1 MHTYKRPKRDP
12 RIDGE
17 YDPPLPP
24 VIENP
29 TEEDK
34 LALEAL
40 LLKYRVRAET
50 ASHSTEL
57 ENGNYDDIIN
67 LPHHTS
73 TRRPRMS
80 MEARAAQFAPFA
92 ALTGY
97 DAAVKE
103 VERLTDQK
111 LILSE
116 DEIARLD
123 EKLRW
128 IGEHLNEQVDVRITY
143 FVPDKR
149 KDGGSYQTTT
159 SPVLHIDTI
168 YHHIHLLNGTIIP
181 IDDILHI
188 EIED

>member
-1 MHTYKRPKRDP
+1 
-12 RIDGE
+12 
-17 YDPPLPP
+17 
-24 VIENP
+24 
-29 TEEDK
+29 
-34 LALEAL
+34 
-40 LLKYRVRAET
+40 
-50 ASHSTEL
+50 
-57 ENGNYDDIIN
+57 
-67 LPHHTS
+67 
-73 TRRPRMS
+73 

-111 LILSE
+111 IILSE

-123 EKLRW
+123 KKLRW
-128 IGEHLNEQVDVRITY
+128 IGENLDKQTKIRITY
-143 FVPDKR
+143 FVPDTR